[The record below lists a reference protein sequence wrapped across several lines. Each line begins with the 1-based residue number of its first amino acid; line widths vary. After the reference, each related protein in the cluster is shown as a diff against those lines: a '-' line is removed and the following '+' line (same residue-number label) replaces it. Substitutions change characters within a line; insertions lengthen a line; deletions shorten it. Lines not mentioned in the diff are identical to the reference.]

1 MNQELTTYE
10 PIIGIEIHVELATA
24 SKMFCGCP
32 ADQFGKEPNT
42 QLCPICLGLP
52 GALPVPNKKAVEW
65 TILLGLA
72 LGCTV
77 NEESKFD
84 RKHYFYPDLP
94 KGYQISQYDQ
104 PLAINGSLELKT
116 QNSKLKTIRIHRVHL
131 EEDTGKLMHATV
143 DGQRVS
149 LVDFN
154 RSGVPLVEIV
164 TEPDFRSVEEV
175 DVFAKKLQQI
185 VRYLGISGADME
197 KGSMR
202 IEPSVSIRKSQ
213 IPNPKSQTISK
224 SKIPNKN
231 KLPAYRVEIKNINS
245 FKFARNAITYEIE
258 RQTELLERGE
268 MPTQQT
274 RGFMESKGVTI
285 AQREIEEAHDYRY
298 FPEPDIP
305 PMRFAQSQISNF
317 KSQIGELPDTKR
329 TRFMQ
334 EYGLSEYDAGLLVE
348 SRKRSDYFEEAVK
361 ATLDTGN
368 QAIKLDQ
375 LQKTKVLQEDADDRT
390 GVLVK
395 FLEDGVEFRSHWDG
409 SRHLF
414 TPENSMERQWQLGA
428 DIHIAFDDCTSYPVT
443 HMAAKKSL
451 ERTHRWATR
460 SLTASEKCKV
470 ESVKLGKPYQA
481 LYGSIQGSIFEDLRR
496 ESAKF
501 VGDMDFDGMAIGGV
515 AVGETKKEMVD
526 VLDWVVPLLP
536 DEKPRHLLG
545 VGEIDDIFAL
555 VRRGVDTFDCVQ
567 PTRLAR
573 MGRVYTNPT
582 HGKLEIDITKKLYA
596 EDSKPIDPG
605 CPCYTCT
612 HFSRAYIHHLF
623 HVRELL
629 GYRLTTIHNLW
640 FMHRLVRDI
649 REAIADG
656 RLLELEKQWVYN
668 SDT

>member
-1 MNQELTTYE
+1 MVQNKTKSMNQELTTYE

-285 AQREIEEAHDYRY
+285 AQREKEEAHDYRY

-368 QAIKLDQ
+368 QAIKLYQISPKAIANWIINKKVDVACVTPAQLLDQ
-375 LQKTKVLQEDADDRT
+375 IVQATATTSVSDEDLEKIINQVLAENPKAVEDYKNGR
-390 GVLVK
+390 
-395 FLEDGVEFRSHWDG
+395 E
-409 SRHLF
+409 
-414 TPENSMERQWQLGA
+414 
-428 DIHIAFDDCTSYPVT
+428 
-443 HMAAKKSL
+443 
-451 ERTHRWATR
+451 
-460 SLTASEKCKV
+460 
-470 ESVKLGKPYQA
+470 QA
-481 LYGSIQGSIFEDLRR
+481 LLY
-496 ESAKF
+496 
-501 VGDMDFDGMAIGGV
+501 
-515 AVGETKKEMVD
+515 
-526 VLDWVVPLLP
+526 
-536 DEKPRHLLG
+536 LLG
-545 VGEIDDIFAL
+545 N
-555 VRRGVDTFDCVQ
+555 VRKKLSGTMDMSIVRNGL
-567 PTRLAR
+567 LAR
-573 MGRVYTNPT
+573 LR
-582 HGKLEIDITKKLYA
+582 
-596 EDSKPIDPG
+596 
-605 CPCYTCT
+605 
-612 HFSRAYIHHLF
+612 
-623 HVRELL
+623 
-629 GYRLTTIHNLW
+629 
-640 FMHRLVRDI
+640 
-649 REAIADG
+649 
-656 RLLELEKQWVYN
+656 
-668 SDT
+668 